1 MSTYSA
7 IIQRLTLNIPSS
19 LVDFNTPRDKGRI
32 PTQASSNFITNKE
45 QGDWAEDVLFRAIN
59 ENSNNIIAV
68 RYGKSDNII
77 AGDDGFS
84 EFYESYQQ
92 ELDKIGKRP
101 DILLFRKEDF
111 NESLGN
117 DISQIPHA
125 DILEYVKKAIA
136 GIEVRSSAFLID
148 KYDEIMRLHTD
159 NNIKNIIETREIIL
173 KNYKDILEESPKRK
187 QYINILESITE
198 NNVDIINFKSPS
210 WRSSDRL
217 VQLSNYFKNI
227 KDSLKEI
234 QKRDYLS
241 ITPKVED
248 LKVVNKWIE
257 TTGVPHYYVQVFF
270 DKIYGISFENILRI
284 ISDTNNEDKHFT
296 VEADEKNQNKTTIK
310 INTKTG
316 ICIASRV
323 DEPAHNS
330 VRKEM
335 SRGRLLFYVHFNG
348 GNAYLDTKNFEL
360 LFGAKI

>member
-1 MSTYSA
+1 MSNYSA

-148 KYDEIMRLHTD
+148 KYDEIMRILTELRNYTEMHFHDEESYMEQIHYADLDAQRRAHNAFIEKLVDINFEELESLD
-159 NNIKNIIETREIIL
+159 NNQQEYLQDVLDFLAKWLVNHIL
-173 KNYKDILEESPKRK
+173 KM
-187 QYINILESITE
+187 
-198 NNVDIINFKSPS
+198 
-210 WRSSDRL
+210 
-217 VQLSNYFKNI
+217 
-227 KDSLKEI
+227 
-234 QKRDYLS
+234 
-241 ITPKVED
+241 
-248 LKVVNKWIE
+248 
-257 TTGVPHYYVQVFF
+257 
-270 DKIYGISFENILRI
+270 DKLIR
-284 ISDTNNEDKHFT
+284 
-296 VEADEKNQNKTTIK
+296 
-310 INTKTG
+310 
-316 ICIASRV
+316 
-323 DEPAHNS
+323 
-330 VRKEM
+330 
-335 SRGRLLFYVHFNG
+335 
-348 GNAYLDTKNFEL
+348 
-360 LFGAKI
+360 